1 MSNSPI
7 VAPLNRESP
16 AVGAVAVTPSN
27 SADLAV
33 PARALY
39 VGEAGDL
46 AVHMVNGDIVTFTG
60 MPVGFVPISVR
71 RVLATG
77 TTATGIV
84 ALY

>member
-1 MSNSPI
+1 MSNTPI

-16 AVGAVAVTPSN
+16 AVGAVSVTPDD

-39 VGEAGDL
+39 IGGEGNVRVAM
-46 AVHMVNGDIVTFTG
+46 ANGDVVTF
-60 MPVGFVPISVR
+60 MAASGFFPASVR
-71 RVLATG
+71 RVYATS
-77 TTATGIV
+77 TTATDIV